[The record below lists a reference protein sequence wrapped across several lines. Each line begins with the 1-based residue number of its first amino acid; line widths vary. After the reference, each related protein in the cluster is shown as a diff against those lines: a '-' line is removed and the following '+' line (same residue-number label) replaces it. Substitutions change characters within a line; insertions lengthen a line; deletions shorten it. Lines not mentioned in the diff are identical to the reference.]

1 MDYQDQLTL
10 LADILKNQQQSGFGT
25 TDEFSQIHR
34 LAKALQGQENLNDNM
49 QQTLANITDYCAN
62 GNCTENAPQINQWIQ
77 SIDEITVPYPHE

>member
-34 LAKALQGQENLNDNM
+34 LAKDLQGQENLNENM

-62 GNCTENAPQINQWIQ
+62 GNCAENGQQINQWIQ
-77 SIDEITVPYPHE
+77 SINEITVPFPHE